1 MKNTPTARWAG
12 SHPTNTR
19 ANGHNTIN
27 NNQQP
32 SKHPVHKT
40 RPGQETDPAKLPHQV
55 QQLTWQLAMFPAI
68 KSGSVRDDSHTRV
81 MGGIDASI
89 RLRQL

>member
-19 ANGHNTIN
+19 ANGYNTTN

-32 SKHPVHKT
+32 SKHPAHKT
-40 RPGQETDPAKLPHQV
+40 RPGQDRKISYPHAHNLSMK
-55 QQLTWQLAMFPAI
+55 QQPIRIPVGMSRNVLLEEAM
-68 KSGSVRDDSHTRV
+68 H
-81 MGGIDASI
+81 
-89 RLRQL
+89 